1 MFKNMSGNVLGG
13 NFPGENSPGG
23 SFPGR
28 NFPDTFK
35 TIRNISKEFV
45 LTSKATAF
53 QQVFND
59 PLSVFHF
66 NSLGDS

>member
-1 MFKNMSGNVLGG
+1 MSGNVLGG

-28 NFPDTFK
+28 SFPDTFK

-45 LTSKATAF
+45 LISKAF